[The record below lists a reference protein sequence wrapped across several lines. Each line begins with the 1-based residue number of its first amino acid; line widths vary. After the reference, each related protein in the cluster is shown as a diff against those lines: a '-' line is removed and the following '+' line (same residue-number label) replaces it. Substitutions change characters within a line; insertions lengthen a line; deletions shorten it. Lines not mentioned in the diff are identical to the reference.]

1 MPDFIQFLWWIYI
14 FSYFVILDCISGFIA
29 IWFRT
34 IAQFETGLSF
44 HFLYNSVTRKYNNL
58 NNEFSFGKEP
68 RFVTLDLCQVFRHI
82 FLRIY
87 MFFQASLEQLI

>member
-68 RFVTLDLCQVFRHI
+68 RFVTFLKLEFNFLLHLLCTLL
-82 FLRIY
+82 FLLR
-87 MFFQASLEQLI
+87 FHN